1 MDYIKPANKKELLRA
16 ISVSSFDQ
24 RKDLLLAGGTDL
36 VVQMEHFGA
45 KPDKL
50 FDIKGIKSLKG
61 IRKTGNTVHIG
72 ALTTVSELLESKII
86 AENAPLLEQAASCF
100 AATQIRNRSTIGGN
114 LCNASPAG
122 DLIPPLYALEA
133 KLRLESTKGKRNV
146 EIQNFFKGPGKTILK
161 RGELLTEIS
170 FRSLEKD
177 EFSFF
182 YKLGQR
188 EAMAI
193 AIISIACSYSVK
205 KGKFKNVRISLGSV
219 APTVIRA
226 TKTEKL
232 LNGSDTTENILKKA
246 GKMASRECSPIS
258 DVRGSSEYRRLMVDK
273 LLNELLRNTP

>member
-1 MDYIKPANKKELLRA
+1 MDYIKLANIKELLRV
-16 ISVSSFDQ
+16 ISDPTFNN
-24 RKDLLLAGGTDL
+24 RKDLILAGGTDL

-45 KPDKL
+45 KPNKL

-61 IRKTGNTVHIG
+61 IRKTGNTIRIG
-72 ALTTVSELLESKII
+72 TLTTLSELLESKII
-86 AENAPLLEQAASCF
+86 AENAPLLRQAASFF

-133 KLRLESTKGKRNV
+133 KLRLESANGNRNV

-170 FRSLEKD
+170 FKSLEKD

-193 AIISIACSYSVK
+193 AIVSLACSYKVK
-205 KGKFKNVRISLGSV
+205 NGKFKNVRISLGSV

-232 LNGSDTTENILKKA
+232 LNDSDKTENIMKKA

-258 DVRGSSEYRRLMVDK
+258 DVRGSSEYRRLMVAK